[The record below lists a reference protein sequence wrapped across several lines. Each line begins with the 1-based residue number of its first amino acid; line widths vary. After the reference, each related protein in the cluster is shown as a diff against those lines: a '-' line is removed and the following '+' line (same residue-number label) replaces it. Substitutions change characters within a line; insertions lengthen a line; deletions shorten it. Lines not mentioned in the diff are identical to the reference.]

1 MIGKNWSVL
10 TCDSGDAA
18 GFRKIFSPTGLTLC
32 GAGDTDGPDF
42 RRTRERAVDQ
52 AFASYEYE
60 DRGPPLRQR
69 LFG

>member
-1 MIGKNWSVL
+1 MHEQVSVNA
-10 TCDSGDAA
+10 TV
-18 GFRKIFSPTGLTLC
+18 FRKFFSSRCHITLC
-32 GAGDTDGPDF
+32 GASDADGSHF
-42 RRTRERAVDQ
+42 RRAREWAIEQ